1 MNRLKDK
8 FCSIANAIRIRK
20 GTTAPIN
27 CCDLEAEILS
37 IGDDTPEYELCTD
50 DDILALFV

>member
-1 MNRLKDK
+1 MQRIKDK
-8 FCSIANAIRIRK
+8 LCSIADAIRIKK

-37 IGDDTPEYELCTD
+37 IETGGGTPYIECTED
-50 DDILALFV
+50 EIKALF